1 MTATTFSGP
10 QGGNLQVYH
19 GTGGGASKIVE
30 VTGTGVTMTSGKK
43 LHLSGYSEQVHDMGT
58 LSAGS
63 HALDVSTYS
72 TFVATINGT
81 TGITFTLTGQNP
93 ARTYSGVLVLKFTGT
108 GTRSIT
114 FSFAPKWAGGSAP
127 TWTATAATDI
137 VSFFT
142 PDNATN
148 TYFNVLGLG
157 YA

>member
-1 MTATTFSGP
+1 M
-10 QGGNLQVYH
+10 
-19 GTGGGASKIVE
+19 
-30 VTGTGVTMTSGKK
+30 
-43 LHLSGYSEQVHDMGT
+43 
-58 LSAGS
+58 
-63 HALDVSTYS
+63 
-72 TFVATINGT
+72 
-81 TGITFTLTGQNP
+81 
-93 ARTYSGVLVLKFTGT
+93 KFTGT

-114 FSFAPKWAGGSAP
+114 FSFAPKWSGGSAP